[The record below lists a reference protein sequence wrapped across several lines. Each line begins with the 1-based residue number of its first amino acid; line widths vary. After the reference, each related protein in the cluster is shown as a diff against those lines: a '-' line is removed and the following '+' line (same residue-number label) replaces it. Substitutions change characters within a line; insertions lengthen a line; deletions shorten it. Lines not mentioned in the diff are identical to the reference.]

1 MKLHLNKEDF
11 TDLIRLTAQDMN
23 ILEVYIEKDYW
34 VCYILKNLSKSEYLE
49 NIVFKGGTSLSKAYG
64 LIERFSEDID
74 LQLLNFEGG
83 DSKKKNLI
91 KKIETEISKGLKLL
105 EGHPRESKS
114 GNIRKT
120 IYSYER
126 LIEENDFFQGSQ
138 ELVLEINAMSTPEP
152 YEKREIKTYISE
164 FLEKTNKEYINE
176 YELESFTVNVLD
188 KKRTFVE
195 KIFAVMDFSFETNY
209 IEELSNKI
217 RHIYDLYILFKDK
230 EVYNFFNSNEFFQMA
245 NKVVVEND
253 FFGKRKD
260 IKYSE
265 SVLYKIDELDKVKK
279 VYGEV
284 FSKFVFGQLPEF
296 DLIKDIIK
304 KILEKVSI
312 WEKEYREYK
321 KIDTKI

>member
-34 VCYILKNLSKSEYLE
+34 VCYILKNLSKSVYLE

-91 KKIETEISKGLKLL
+91 KKIEADISKGLVLL
-105 EGHPRESKS
+105 DGHPRESKS

-120 IYSYER
+120 IYSYVR
-126 LIEENDFFQGSQ
+126 LIEEHDFFQGSQ

-164 FLEKTNKEYINE
+164 FLEKTNRDYINE

-188 KKRTFVE
+188 KRRTFVE
-195 KIFAVMDFSFETNY
+195 KIFAVMDFSFEANY

-217 RHIYDLYILFKDK
+217 RHIYDLYILFNDDEVKD
-230 EVYNFFNSNEFFQMA
+230 FFNSNEFYQMA

-265 SVLYKIDELDKVKK
+265 SILYKIDELDKVKR

-296 DLIKDIIK
+296 DLIKKVIEEILVKIK
-304 KILEKVSI
+304 I
-312 WEKEYREYK
+312 WEKDFRE
-321 KIDTKI
+321 

>member
-91 KKIETEISKGLKLL
+91 KKIEADISEGLVLL

-120 IYSYER
+120 IYSYVR

-164 FLEKTNKEYINE
+164 FLEKTNRDYINE

-188 KKRTFVE
+188 KRRTFVE
-195 KIFAVMDFSFETNY
+195 KIFAVMDFSFEANY

-217 RHIYDLYILFKDK
+217 RHIYDLYILFNDDEVKD
-230 EVYNFFNSNEFFQMA
+230 FFNSNEFYQMA

-265 SVLYKIDELDKVKK
+265 SILYKIDELDKVKR

-296 DLIKDIIK
+296 DLIKKVIEEILVKIK
-304 KILEKVSI
+304 I
-312 WEKEYREYK
+312 WEKDFRE
-321 KIDTKI
+321 

>member
-11 TDLIRLTAQDMN
+11 KDLITLTAKDMN

-74 LQLLNFEGG
+74 LQLINFEGG
-83 DSKKKNLI
+83 DSKKKNFI
-91 KKIETEISKGLKLL
+91 KKIESIISEGLNLL
-105 EGHPRESKS
+105 DNHPRESKS

-120 IYSYER
+120 IYSYKK
-126 LIEENDFFQGSQ
+126 LIEESNFFQGSQ
-138 ELVLEINAMSTPEP
+138 ELVLEINSMSTPEP
-152 YEKREIKTYISE
+152 YEKREIRTYISE
-164 FLEKTNKEYINE
+164 FLEKTNKEYIKE
-176 YELESFTVNVLD
+176 FDLESFYVNVLD

-195 KIFAVMDFSFETNY
+195 KIFAVMDFSFEPNY

-217 RHIYDLYILFKDK
+217 RHIYDLYILFNDK
-230 EVYNFFNSNEFFQMA
+230 EVNEFFNSNEFYKMA
-245 NKVVVEND
+245 SKVVVEND
-253 FFGKRKD
+253 FFGKRKN

-265 SVLYKIDELDKVKK
+265 SVLYNIDELDKVKK

-284 FSKFVFGQLPEF
+284 VSKFVFGLLPEF
-296 DLIKDIIK
+296 DLIKGVIK
-304 KILEKVSI
+304 EILEKIKI
-312 WEKEYREYK
+312 WERDFRKH
-321 KIDTKI
+321 T

>member
-304 KILEKVSI
+304 KILEKVSL

>member
-11 TDLIRLTAQDMN
+11 TDLIRLTSQDMN

-74 LQLLNFEGG
+74 LQLVNFEGG
-83 DSKKKNLI
+83 DSKKKNFI
-91 KKIETEISKGLKLL
+91 KKIETEISTGLKKL
-105 EGHPRESKS
+105 ENHPRESKS

-126 LIEENDFFQGSQ
+126 LVKENDFFQGSH
-138 ELVLEINAMSTPEP
+138 ELVLEINSMSTPEP
-152 YEKREIKTYISE
+152 YEKRDIKTYISE
-164 FLEKTNKEYINE
+164 FLEKNNKEYIKE

-188 KKRTFVE
+188 KRRTFVE
-195 KIFAVMDFSFETNY
+195 KIFAVMDFSFELNY

-230 EVYNFFNSNEFFQMA
+230 EVNDFFNSDEFYLMA

-260 IKYSE
+260 IRYSE
-265 SVLYKIDELDKVKK
+265 SVLYKIDELDKVKR
-279 VYGEV
+279 VYQET
-284 FSKFVFGQLPEF
+284 FSKLVFGQLPDF
-296 DLIKDIIK
+296 DLVKKVMEEILLRIKN
-304 KILEKVSI
+304 
-312 WEKEYREYK
+312 WEKDFRG
-321 KIDTKI
+321 

>member
-91 KKIETEISKGLKLL
+91 KNIEVDISEGLVLL

-120 IYSYER
+120 IYSYVR

-164 FLEKTNKEYINE
+164 FLEKTNRDYINE

-188 KKRTFVE
+188 KRRTFVE
-195 KIFAVMDFSFETNY
+195 KIFAVIDFSFEANY

-217 RHIYDLYILFKDK
+217 RHIYDLYILFNDEEVK
-230 EVYNFFNSNEFFQMA
+230 EFFNSSEFYQMA

-265 SVLYKIDELDKVKK
+265 SVLYKIDELDKVKR

-296 DLIKDIIK
+296 DLIKKVIEEILVKIK
-304 KILEKVSI
+304 I
-312 WEKEYREYK
+312 WEKDFRE
-321 KIDTKI
+321 